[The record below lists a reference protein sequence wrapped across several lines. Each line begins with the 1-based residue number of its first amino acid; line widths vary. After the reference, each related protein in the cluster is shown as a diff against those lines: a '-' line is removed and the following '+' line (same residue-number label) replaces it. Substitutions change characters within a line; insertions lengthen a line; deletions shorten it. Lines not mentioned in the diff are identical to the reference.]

1 MVLKKQPVCLLLA
14 FCCVQF
20 SVWCLFMSLFL
31 AVCSFVVFLVEKH
44 FVGLFFFHGP
54 PSSIVRLH
62 AFPPLLIVCTT
73 VLRDQI

>member
-14 FCCVQF
+14 VCCVQF
-20 SVWCLFMSLFL
+20 SVWCLFMFLFL

-44 FVGLFFFHGP
+44 FVGLFF
-54 PSSIVRLH
+54 SKD
-62 AFPPLLIVCTT
+62 AFPPLAIVCTT